1 MTISTFL
8 LAVAA
13 GAVAVEQLRA
23 RGKSVLLW
31 VVLVVLAVLIV
42 PRILLRF

>member
-8 LAVAA
+8 LAAA
-13 GAVAVEQLRA
+13 VGAVGVEQLRA
-23 RGKSVLLW
+23 NGKSVLLW
-31 VVLVVLAVLIV
+31 VVLVVLAVLLI